1 VVVRAWEG
9 DGVIFEA
16 SRADLHDTRVT
27 HAAPMALAEGDAR
40 LRIDAFALTANN
52 ITYGAFGDAMQYWD
66 FFPAEDGWGRIPVWG
81 FAEVVES
88 RSEEVPLGLRV
99 YGYFPMGSEL
109 VVTPGKADQHGFID
123 FAPHRRPMAGAY
135 NRYSNVSA
143 QPIYDPA
150 REAQQMVLWPLFF
163 TSFMIDD
170 LLADNGDHGAA
181 EVLISSASSKTAISA
196 AHLLHGRGA
205 TVVGLTSA
213 GNRAFVEA
221 LGCYARVATYDEIG
235 ALDPVEAVYVD
246 VAGNA
251 DVRAAVH
258 RRFDERLAYS
268 MAVGGTHWDHEAHVD
283 APLVGPEPQFFFA
296 PTQIAKR
303 VGDWGQAELDRRVG
317 DAWHRFSHWTDSWL
331 EVRHVDGPDAVAAA
345 YHELLQGQSDPRVG
359 YACSMA

>member
-1 VVVRAWEG
+1 M
-9 DGVIFEA
+9 IFET
-16 SRADLHDTRVT
+16 SRTDLHDTRVT
-27 HAAPMALAEGDAR
+27 EDAPLPLAEGDAR

-52 ITYGAFGDAMQYWD
+52 ITYGAFGDAMRYWD
-66 FFPAEDGWGRIPVWG
+66 FFPAEEGWGRIPVWG
-81 FAEVVES
+81 FGEVAES

-99 YGYFPMGSEL
+99 YGYLPMATEL

-135 NRYSNVSA
+135 NRYTAVTA
-143 QPIYDPA
+143 QSIYDPA

-170 LLADNGDHGAA
+170 LLADNDDFGASA
-181 EVLISSASSKTAISA
+181 VIVSSASSKTAIGA
-196 AHLLHGRGA
+196 AHLLHERGA

-221 LGCYARVATYDEIG
+221 LGCYARTATYDEIG
-235 ALDPVEAVYVD
+235 SLDPVEAVYVD
-246 VAGNA
+246 IAGNA

-258 RRFDERLAYS
+258 QRFEGRLAYS

-283 APLVGPEPQFFFA
+283 GPLVGPEPQFFFA

-303 VGDWGQAELDRRVG
+303 VGDWGQVALDRRVA
-317 DAWHRFSHWTDSWL
+317 DAWHRYSHWTDTWL
-331 EVRHVDGPDAVAAA
+331 EVRNVDGPDAVAGA
-345 YHELLQGQSDPRVG
+345 YHELLQGRSDPRVG
-359 YACSMA
+359 YACSIG